1 MNKNTNIEL
10 FFKDDLLKL
19 EKESKFETYIFN
31 SVVYPEIFED
41 LAKERKEKYIKIFN
55 GIKSKI
61 EKILKNAENGFDRTA
76 KVLINSENKESIALA
91 ILAMRNELIDNKNSN
106 MNLMGDTYKSGYEI
120 SQKVMKYKLEEKD
133 IGNDKVVNLLKE
145 YYENDIN
152 KFIEDFSERIDSISD
167 IYDKKNKKNINW
179 TWAALLAAILGVS
192 DSLNYRLSL
201 IAKEPFRKAFKMGI
215 IHGAKKIVDIQ
226 NKKIV
231 KIIWQTTG
239 ENPCESCQALDG
251 QEIAIEE
258 AESYLHPNCSC
269 TLKIV
274 VK

>member
-133 IGNDKVVNLLKE
+133 IGNDKVINLLKE

-167 IYDKKNKKNINW
+167 VYDKKNKKNINW
-179 TWAALLAAILGVS
+179 TWIALLAAILGVS

-239 ENPCESCQALDG
+239 ENPCEDCQALDG
-251 QEIAIEE
+251 QEISIEE
-258 AESYLHPNCSC
+258 AEGYLHPNCSC

-274 VK
+274 VI